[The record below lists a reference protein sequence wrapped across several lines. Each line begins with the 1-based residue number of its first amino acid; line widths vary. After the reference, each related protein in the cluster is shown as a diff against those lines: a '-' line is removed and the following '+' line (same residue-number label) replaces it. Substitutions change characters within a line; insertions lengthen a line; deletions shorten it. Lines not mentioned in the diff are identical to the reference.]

1 MQTPAKNDLNKK
13 YSFFFLQLRKFV
25 IGVIEMI
32 IGIPPS
38 AKKYIGESLL
48 ILQVVVAGQ
57 MSSEI

>member
-1 MQTPAKNDLNKK
+1 
-13 YSFFFLQLRKFV
+13 
-25 IGVIEMI
+25 MI

-57 MSSEI
+57 MSSEIWHAEKFSFILSGGHLKKCEVHIMINE